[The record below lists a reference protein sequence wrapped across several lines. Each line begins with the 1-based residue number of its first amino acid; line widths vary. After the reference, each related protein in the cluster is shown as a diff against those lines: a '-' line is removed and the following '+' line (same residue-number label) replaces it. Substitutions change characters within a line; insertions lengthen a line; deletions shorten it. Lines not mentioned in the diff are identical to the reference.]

1 MKTTD
6 FLDLIAVVIAT
17 AIAAFLIVA
26 CWSLLGGLATYLI
39 AMLIGGTL
47 LYVWSDNHEH
57 SDEVMRPVK
66 EGIAPTLNSRMGT
79 GGNQVPVMVQP
90 IGYQESSDV
99 AHCLR
104 SQPSKADKPDSTT
117 YIIQNATRG
126 KSQNGL
132 GISQDDVSYTLG
144 SLWNHAVAYPEP
156 ANIS

>member
-57 SDEVMRPVK
+57 SDV
-66 EGIAPTLNSRMGT
+66 SRT
-79 GGNQVPVMVQP
+79 
-90 IGYQESSDV
+90 D
-99 AHCLR
+99 R
-104 SQPSKADKPDSTT
+104 S
-117 YIIQNATRG
+117 
-126 KSQNGL
+126 
-132 GISQDDVSYTLG
+132 
-144 SLWNHAVAYPEP
+144 
-156 ANIS
+156 